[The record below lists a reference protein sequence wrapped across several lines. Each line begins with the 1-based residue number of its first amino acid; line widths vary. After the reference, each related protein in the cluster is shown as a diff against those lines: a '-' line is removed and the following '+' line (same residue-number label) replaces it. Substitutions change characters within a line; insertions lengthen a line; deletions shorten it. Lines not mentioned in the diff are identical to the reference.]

1 MLFISTE
8 EKEKTCTCRHYKN
21 IIPTLACLFFFV
33 ALSEQKVQTFSES
46 KRINVIRY
54 IYHKAE
60 YDLDYLQTQFLR
72 LTPELKRN

>member
-21 IIPTLACLFFFV
+21 IIPTLACLFFV

-54 IYHKAE
+54 IYE
-60 YDLDYLQTQFLR
+60 YDLDY
-72 LTPELKRN
+72 